1 MEWRK
6 DDYLITDDTSKV
18 QLDVVQSLWLMNYC
32 KIELGKAF
40 CYQLFYAATGAC
52 LDPVLKISDPIL
64 GMTVICSESYLVNRE
79 IG

>member
-40 CYQLFYAATGAC
+40 CYQLYSGPTA
-52 LDPVLKISDPIL
+52 
-64 GMTVICSESYLVNRE
+64 
-79 IG
+79 